1 MRFPPKFLYFHT
13 PYGNPFNPL
22 FQRDVIP
29 PEFPWIHLFH
39 RNFVGLLDGQSFVP
53 KGHVETFL

>member
-1 MRFPPKFLYFHT
+1 MRFPPKILYFHT

-29 PEFPWIHLFH
+29 PEFPWI
-39 RNFVGLLDGQSFVP
+39 
-53 KGHVETFL
+53 ETFL